1 MKAIESVANSVRE
14 LGQTGHSR
22 DVVMPLPDTES
33 EAMRELSQ
41 QAQYGGVWEPV
52 PVDSALSQVGL
63 LLTAAEDCMRS
74 FARLVLHE
82 DTSLFA
88 HVTLTRAALEALALA
103 NYLSEPGVGA
113 QERVRRSLNQRI
125 YEAYQAEQLPG
136 TIRQSKDVR
145 KRLLEA
151 TAIGFKTRSS
161 KSRITYLLPDR
172 LSVTQHIRM
181 LLANDDLGAGVYA
194 YTSAVAHGVGWG
206 LLQRSEHYG
215 GNDSAPG
222 PVTTRAL
229 MYSSDDINTMG
240 LVLLSGHIKAYGS
253 YLAWTGV
260 PAPEWDE
267 ARRRAQRVIAEGA
280 AAMRES
286 APPSRA
292 IRGVQACPQPFGPLR
307 RRPFRLL

>member
-1 MKAIESVANSVRE
+1 MDRLKSPRHAADHGTFVKAIEAVANSVRE
-14 LGQTGHSR
+14 LGETGHSR
-22 DVVMPLPDTES
+22 NVVMPLPDSES

-41 QAQYGGVWEPV
+41 QAKYGGAWEPV

-74 FARLVLHE
+74 FARLVLHD

-88 HVTLTRAALEALALA
+88 HVTLTRAALESLALA
-103 NYLSEPGVGA
+103 NYLGEPGVGT
-113 QERVRRSLNQRI
+113 QERVRRALNQRI

-136 TIRQSKDVR
+136 AMRQSKDVR

-151 TAIGFKTRSS
+151 TAIGFKTKSS

-172 LSVTQHIRM
+172 PSVTQHIRM
-181 LLANDDLGAGVYA
+181 LLTSDDLDAGIYA

-206 LLQRSEHYG
+206 LLQRSEHYE
-215 GNDSAPG
+215 GNESTSG
-222 PVTTRAL
+222 PVMTQAL
-229 MYSSDDINTMG
+229 MHSSGDINTMG

-253 YLAWTGV
+253 YLKWTGL

-267 ARRRAQRVIAEGA
+267 ARLRAEGVIAAGV
-280 AAMRES
+280 AAMRE
-286 APPSRA
+286 PDDLGYTP
-292 IRGVQACPQPFGPLR
+292 RGV
-307 RRPFRLL
+307 